1 MKVTFELGMKVA
13 RLAVLMALAD
23 STVVPAG
30 GVPTTSAGRAPA
42 VVVLLQATKLEQGWL
57 KPYTTLKAGLLG
69 PFHANR
75 RTCSTKHALV
85 SVRTTVTFKLQ
96 ANFAHGTI
104 RKQWTYPS
112 LCWGNLPGDEVE
124 AHWSVASCGKTVGHS
139 LGLCHTVNS
148 CSTLQ
153 RLS

>member
-42 VVVLLQATKLEQGWL
+42 VVVLLQAIKLEQGWV

-69 PFHANR
+69 PFHAKR
-75 RTCSTKHALV
+75 RTCNT
-85 SVRTTVTFKLQ
+85 
-96 ANFAHGTI
+96 
-104 RKQWTYPS
+104 
-112 LCWGNLPGDEVE
+112 E
-124 AHWSVASCGKTVGHS
+124 
-139 LGLCHTVNS
+139 
-148 CSTLQ
+148 
-153 RLS
+153 